1 MPWVCRAPAVGWASQ
16 ADGPL
21 LWFAADPCTWPLAPV
36 TMAALQRCAA
46 AARAHWFLVGLALV
60 ILLAKLAPGIGKKGG

>member
-1 MPWVCRAPAVGWASQ
+1 
-16 ADGPL
+16 
-21 LWFAADPCTWPLAPV
+21 
-36 TMAALQRCAA
+36 MAALQRCAA